1 MAAISVQGLT
11 KRFGEVLAVD
21 RLDFEVDPGTVTGF
35 LGPNGAGKTT
45 TLRMLLGLVAPTS
58 GAATIDGRPYRE
70 LADPAR
76 RVGAVLEQSGFHPG
90 RSARDHLRVL
100 ATAAG
105 LAPARA
111 DEVLE
116 QTGLAAAA
124 RRRVGG
130 FSLGMRQRL
139 GLAAALLGDPDVL
152 VLDEPA
158 NGLDPE
164 GVHWLRGLVRGLA
177 NQGRTVLV
185 SSHLLAEVAQTVDQ
199 VVIIDRGRL
208 VAQSTLAALTAGA
221 DRTVRVR
228 TAQPEALHGLL
239 VAGGATVTLDGPDQL
254 LVGGVTAEQVG
265 QTAAAGGVVLHE
277 MRFERSNLEDVF
289 LELTGGKGDQP

>member
-1 MAAISVQGLT
+1 
-11 KRFGEVLAVD
+11 VLAVD

-58 GAATIDGRPYRE
+58 GAATIDGRPYRQ
-70 LADPAR
+70 LADPAQ

-105 LAPARA
+105 LAPARI

-177 NQGRTVLV
+177 DQDLTVLV

-208 VAQSTLAALTAGA
+208 GDQATLAALTAGA

-228 TAQPEALHGLL
+228 TAQPEALRGLL
-239 VAGGATVTLDGPDQL
+239 VARGATVTLDGPEQL

-265 QTAAAGGVVLHE
+265 QAAAASGVVLHE